1 MNDLRTYISIN
12 YCAKNEVQHKKK
24 KAMEYQVDIR
34 KLFGG
39 RDLAGNYDLLISSPI
54 WDMLKKNSTFSYH
67 YRNHPKL
74 AWYLF

>member
-1 MNDLRTYISIN
+1 MILEPTYRSIIVPKMKSN
-12 YCAKNEVQHKKK
+12 IKKK

-54 WDMLKKNSTFSYH
+54 WDMLKKKFNIFIS
-67 YRNHPKL
+67 L
-74 AWYLF
+74 